1 MRISFR
7 QGMLGGFLMIVLLL
21 GGVSLRSWLVVE
33 QFVEQGRQNGEQALQ
48 VAASIQ
54 ELGERTVDVARSAR
68 QFLVLQDPAIR
79 QRFDDHLGQAMAV
92 VDRLDALDAK
102 PLKSLLADW
111 RERAE
116 ALRGGLDGGLA
127 AAELAPVMSRL
138 TEINGLMKGAGQH
151 WIDIRNSALLV
162 ELESS

>member
-68 QFLVLQDPAIR
+68 QFLVLQDPCSHA
-79 QRFDDHLGQAMAV
+79 
-92 VDRLDALDAK
+92 
-102 PLKSLLADW
+102 S
-111 RERAE
+111 
-116 ALRGGLDGGLA
+116 
-127 AAELAPVMSRL
+127 
-138 TEINGLMKGAGQH
+138 
-151 WIDIRNSALLV
+151 
-162 ELESS
+162 